1 MTLLRF
7 CDCKG
12 NKTFL
17 FVKIFIELF
26 FCGSWERFQIRSG
39 VSVCLSLTAPPRG
52 ASGECGYCVT
62 AWRTTCLSGVTYS
75 RASPRLFAY
84 ITSEVSAQIAPPQ
97 GASGKCECCV
107 TAWRTTCLYG
117 VTYSRASPRLYLG
130 AIFVSSHLSM
140 LLC

>member
-62 AWRTTCLSGVTYS
+62 AWRTTCLYGVTYS
-75 RASPRLFAY
+75 RASPRLFEDAILLAFIY
-84 ITSEVSAQIAPPQ
+84 KTHQFLPIEGLAPSMGSSNDSPSAFIKSTHSGWSSSAP
-97 GASGKCECCV
+97 SRRYF
-107 TAWRTTCLYG
+107 TAKL
-117 VTYSRASPRLYLG
+117 
-130 AIFVSSHLSM
+130 
-140 LLC
+140 